1 MRFIMELSTP
11 STGINFLLIEA
22 REWCKKMGLRCRF
35 PGTLLMESQKEW
47 YNIGPYIPNEV
58 T

>member
-22 REWCKKMGLRCRF
+22 GEWCKKWG
-35 PGTLLMESQKEW
+35 
-47 YNIGPYIPNEV
+47 
-58 T
+58 